1 MRSRLRGKILGTFFL
16 GGFFVCFFAFVWM
29 LIRGRE
35 EGVMEDDSR
44 PRCTAVE
51 LMRYD
56 SGDRSD
62 SSDSNDDSEGD

>member
-1 MRSRLRGKILGTFFL
+1 
-16 GGFFVCFFAFVWM
+16 M